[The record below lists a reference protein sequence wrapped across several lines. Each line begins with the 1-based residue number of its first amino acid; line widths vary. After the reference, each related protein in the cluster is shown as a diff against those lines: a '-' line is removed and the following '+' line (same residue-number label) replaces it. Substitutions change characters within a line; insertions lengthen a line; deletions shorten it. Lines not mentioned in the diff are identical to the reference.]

1 VGQRVEIGI
10 YNVAG
15 RLVKSLV
22 SSDQAPGRYEAVWD
36 GRDDAGASVTHGV
49 YFLRAYVG
57 GQRVAASSRILY
69 LR

>member
-1 VGQRVEIGI
+1 VEIGI

-15 RLVKSLV
+15 KVVRTLV
-22 SSDQAPGRYEAVWD
+22 DGFQAAGRYQTSWD
-36 GRDDAGASVTHGV
+36 GRDNSGALVTRGV

-57 GQRVAASSRILY
+57 GEKMSEASRIHY